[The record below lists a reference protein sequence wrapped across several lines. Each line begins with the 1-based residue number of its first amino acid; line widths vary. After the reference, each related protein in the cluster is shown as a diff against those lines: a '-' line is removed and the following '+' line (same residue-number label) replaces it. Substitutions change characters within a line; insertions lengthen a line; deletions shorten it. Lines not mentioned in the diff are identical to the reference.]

1 MKDVK
6 KKILESIAYTREK
19 LGFTLVSEDWG
30 SASHK
35 CACALGCVLLKDNPK
50 DTVRIEDDKD
60 RHIAITEILE
70 VNDAWVDSFISGFDG
85 NGISKDSPDSE
96 AWELGFAIAT
106 ETKPIAYHLWNGNP
120 T

>member
-6 KKILESIAYTREK
+6 KKILDSITYTREK

-30 SASHK
+30 SSNHK

-50 DTVRIEDDKD
+50 DTVRIEDNKD
-60 RHIAITEILE
+60 RYDAITEILE
-70 VNDAWVDSFISGFDG
+70 VDEAWIDSFINGFDG
-85 NGISKDSPDSE
+85 NGTSKDSNDSV
-96 AWELGFAIAT
+96 AWELGFAISE